1 MTKETQTNVSQNEER
16 KMYALQTG
24 ETETN
29 VVFEVEDSKHA
40 KKGESSPKR
49 LTLGTQGDKANANI
63 YLVSWFLLN
72 VGITLYCKAA
82 FSFYKFPYP
91 VIMTAI
97 HVTFTYIGV
106 WICARVGLYKP
117 APISR
122 ETFGSLLWF
131 SVVFTVNIWLSNA
144 SLLKASIALHQ
155 VTRTTIPLFTMVTS
169 ALLFREIYPWSL
181 LPSVIM
187 VIAGVACTVWGDI
200 GFEWMGMML
209 VLFGCF
215 FSSLKGIL
223 TQKTQVGK
231 LGLST
236 LDVLRVTCPLAAI
249 ELLLLGLFNGEVAS
263 ILAEGMLPVTVY
275 CHLAVLGVIAFGVNF
290 TSFRV
295 AALMN
300 PLTLNIAGNVKQVLT
315 SLLSI
320 MIFGGV
326 LSISLASGIV
336 ITALGAFMY

>member
-223 TQKTQVGK
+223 TQKVVRNGPMGGRGILIVQLVSCRGHDAVVRSCLLYVHRHKLESLVYPLWMCYGSHAPLLQSNCCFWAFLMVKLQVFWQKG
-231 LGLST
+231 
-236 LDVLRVTCPLAAI
+236 CC
-249 ELLLLGLFNGEVAS
+249 LLLCIVISLFWES
-263 ILAEGMLPVTVY
+263 
-275 CHLAVLGVIAFGVNF
+275 
-290 TSFRV
+290 
-295 AALMN
+295 
-300 PLTLNIAGNVKQVLT
+300 
-315 SLLSI
+315 SLLELI
-320 MIFGGV
+320 
-326 LSISLASGIV
+326 LPASE
-336 ITALGAFMY
+336 LPLL